1 MLPKMEN
8 CFDALN
14 KGVAEVHIANASY
27 VNDQEV
33 LHTTLTL

>member
-8 CFDALN
+8 CFHALQN
-14 KGVAEVHIANASY
+14 KVTKVIIGNPKVINNNGE
-27 VNDQEV
+27 